1 MMKLLISITHIQ
13 ILFFIFSCT
22 TTKTVENPS
31 VLSEE
36 PIQSVIVP
44 KWSAY
49 QGFFGFIDAKK
60 KCKSIGMR
68 LPTIEELKSANRSKI
83 TKSWDKDSSY
93 YWSSTPAGQD
103 SIIICILILV
113 MAIQAHL
120 LRLNGYMMYTVLGAF
135 SRDSRDCL
143 FFCKGKVEGYR
154 EEKTTCCA

>member
-13 ILFFIFSCT
+13 IIFFIFSCT

-36 PIQSVIVP
+36 PIQTVTVP

-49 QGFFGFIDAKK
+49 QGFFGFTDAKK

-103 SIIICILILV
+103 KYYYLYTYTGHGYPSTPSTVKRIYDVYGVRCI
-113 MAIQAHL
+113 Q
-120 LRLNGYMMYTVLGAF
+120 
-135 SRDSRDCL
+135 
-143 FFCKGKVEGYR
+143 
-154 EEKTTCCA
+154 